1 MIFISELQT
10 CIKDILSNSSQ
21 SVIDIIS
28 HSVSPPFSK
37 RRSYNPPETREEPAI
52 HPSAK
57 QAAIYGSM
65 KEEPIN
71 KKLMEL
77 AEGKLCTT
85 REKSTD
91 SFQKKSSQKEKPE
104 IKEPVVT
111 EPKRTVA
118 DESLQTLHT
127 ESDLS
132 DISDDPDDILDME
145 EDTAVCVF

>member
-1 MIFISELQT
+1 MIDF
-10 CIKDILSNSSQ
+10 C
-21 SVIDIIS
+21 
-28 HSVSPPFSK
+28 SK
-37 RRSYNPPETREEPAI
+37 RRSYNAPEAREEPAL

-57 QAAIYGSM
+57 QAAIYSM

-77 AEGKLCTT
+77 AEGRLCTTT

-91 SFQKKSSQKEKPE
+91 NFQKKNSQKDKPE
-104 IKEPVVT
+104 IKEPVAL
-111 EPKRTVA
+111 EPKRPIA

-132 DISDDPDDILDME
+132 DISDDPDDILNME
-145 EDTAVCVF
+145 EDTTVHIPA

>member
-1 MIFISELQT
+1 MIIYAIYVPFSF
-10 CIKDILSNSSQ
+10 
-21 SVIDIIS
+21 
-28 HSVSPPFSK
+28 FSK
-37 RRSYNPPETREEPAI
+37 RRSYNAAETREEPAI
-52 HPSAK
+52 HPSVK

-77 AEGKLCTT
+77 AEGRLCTT

-91 SFQKKSSQKEKPE
+91 SFQKKNSQKEKPE
-104 IKEPVVT
+104 IKEPVAT
-111 EPKRTVA
+111 EPKRSIA

-132 DISDDPDDILDME
+132 DISDDPDDILNME
-145 EDTAVCVF
+145 EDTTVIKIFYIYICSFLLQVDFFIASGQI

>member
-1 MIFISELQT
+1 MYIYFLL
-10 CIKDILSNSSQ
+10 IKSF
-21 SVIDIIS
+21 
-28 HSVSPPFSK
+28 FSK
-37 RRSYNPPETREEPAI
+37 RRSYNAPEAREESTI

-85 REKSTD
+85 MREKPMD
-91 SFQKKSSQKEKPE
+91 SFQKKNSQKDKPE
-104 IKEPVVT
+104 IKEPIVT
-111 EPKRTVA
+111 EPKRPIV
-118 DESLQTLHT
+118 DDSLQTLHT

-132 DISDDPDDILDME
+132 DISDDPDDILNME
-145 EDTAVCVF
+145 EDTTVYIAYLFIFLFLLQKDI

>member
-1 MIFISELQT
+1 MYIYFLL
-10 CIKDILSNSSQ
+10 IKFF
-21 SVIDIIS
+21 
-28 HSVSPPFSK
+28 FSK
-37 RRSYNPPETREEPAI
+37 RRSYNAPEAREESTI

-85 REKSTD
+85 MREKPTD
-91 SFQKKSSQKEKPE
+91 SFQKKNSQKDKPE
-104 IKEPVVT
+104 IKESIVT
-111 EPKRTVA
+111 EPKRLIV
-118 DESLQTLHT
+118 DDSLQTLHT

-132 DISDDPDDILDME
+132 DISDDPDDILNME
-145 EDTAVCVF
+145 EDTTVYILHILYFSL

>member
-1 MIFISELQT
+1 M
-10 CIKDILSNSSQ
+10 
-21 SVIDIIS
+21 
-28 HSVSPPFSK
+28 
-37 RRSYNPPETREEPAI
+37 REEPAI

-77 AEGKLCTT
+77 AEGRLCTTTT

-91 SFQKKSSQKEKPE
+91 NFQKKNLQKDKSE
-104 IKEPVVT
+104 IKEPVVV
-111 EPKRTVA
+111 EPKRSIA

-132 DISDDPDDILDME
+132 DISDDPDDILNME
-145 EDTAVCVF
+145 EDTTVCIYVLISFVLLRKDVHVFM

>member
-1 MIFISELQT
+1 M
-10 CIKDILSNSSQ
+10 
-21 SVIDIIS
+21 
-28 HSVSPPFSK
+28 
-37 RRSYNPPETREEPAI
+37 I

-77 AEGKLCTT
+77 AEGRLCTTT

-91 SFQKKSSQKEKPE
+91 SFQKKNQQKDKPE
-104 IKEPVVT
+104 IKEPVVV
-111 EPKRTVA
+111 EPKRPIA

-132 DISDDPDDILDME
+132 DISDDPDDILNME
-145 EDTAVCVF
+145 EDTTVYIFYTLVFLLFRNVMLTFLYIIFQ

>member
-1 MIFISELQT
+1 MFHFFFHVSEV
-10 CIKDILSNSSQ
+10 NSSIN
-21 SVIDIIS
+21 SY
-28 HSVSPPFSK
+28 SK
-37 RRSYNPPETREEPAI
+37 RRSYNAPETREEPAI

-77 AEGKLCTT
+77 AEGRLCTTT

-91 SFQKKSSQKEKPE
+91 SFQKKNSQKDKPE
-104 IKEPVVT
+104 IKEPIAV
-111 EPKRTVA
+111 EPKRPIA

-132 DISDDPDDILDME
+132 DISDDPDDILNME
-145 EDTAVCVF
+145 EDTTVYIFPYIFVFFDML